1 MRDAEVGVE
10 LQIYSEDLLGMT
22 EMVVKNKNYQY
33 KEKSEYEIRKM
44 VFFTEHFF
52 KNNLVS
58 IYYLDTFL
66 YKILG

>member
-1 MRDAEVGVE
+1 MGVG